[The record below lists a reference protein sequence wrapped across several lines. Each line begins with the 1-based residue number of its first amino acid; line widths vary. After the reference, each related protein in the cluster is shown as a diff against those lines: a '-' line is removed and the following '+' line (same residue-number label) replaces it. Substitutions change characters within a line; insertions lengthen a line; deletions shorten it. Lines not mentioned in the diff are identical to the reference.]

1 MKDKVIDFIKEI
13 SIYVIIILIIILLK
27 IYVISPIRVNGT
39 SMDPTLENGD
49 IMILN
54 KIGYRITKIK
64 RFDIV
69 VIKYTEQGKKDLLIK
84 RIIGLPGDEIKY
96 VNNTLYVNGK
106 IVEENFDK
114 SYTYDFS
121 LNELGSNKVPK
132 DSYFVLGDNREVS
145 KDSRSIGFIDKK
157 DIVGKS
163 SLTLFPFNRCGTK
176 K

>member
-1 MKDKVIDFIKEI
+1 MKEKVIDFIKEI
-13 SIYVIIILIIILLK
+13 SVYVIIILIIILLK
-27 IYVISPIRVNGT
+27 MYVISPIRVNGT

-54 KIGYRITKIK
+54 KIRYRITKIN

-69 VIKYTEQGKKDLLIK
+69 VIKYKDELLIK
-84 RIIGLPGDEIKY
+84 RVIGLPGEKIKY

-106 IVEENFDK
+106 KLDEEFDK
-114 SYTYDFS
+114 TYTYNFS
-121 LNELGSNKVPK
+121 LKEIGSTTVPD

-145 KDSRSIGFIDKK
+145 KDSRSIGFIDREN
-157 DIVGKS
+157 IVGKS
-163 SLTLFPFNRCGTK
+163 SLTLFPFNRLGIK

>member
-1 MKDKVIDFIKEI
+1 MKEKVIDFIKEI
-13 SIYVIIILIIILLK
+13 SVYVIIILIIILLK
-27 IYVISPIRVNGT
+27 MYVISPIRVNGI

-69 VIKYTEQGKKDLLIK
+69 VIKYKDELLIK
-84 RIIGLPGDEIKY
+84 RVIGLPGEKIKY

-106 IVEENFDK
+106 KLDEEFDK
-114 SYTYDFS
+114 TYTYNFS
-121 LNELGSNKVPK
+121 LKEIGSTTVPD

-145 KDSRSIGFIDKK
+145 KDSRSIGFIDREN
-157 DIVGKS
+157 IVGKS
-163 SLTLFPFNRCGTK
+163 SLTLFPFNRFGTK

>member
-1 MKDKVIDFIKEI
+1 MKEKVIDFIKEI
-13 SIYVIIILIIILLK
+13 SVYVIIILIIILLK
-27 IYVISPIRVNGT
+27 MYVISPIRVNGT
-39 SMDPTLENGD
+39 SMNPTLENGD

-69 VIKYTEQGKKDLLIK
+69 VIKYKDELLIK
-84 RIIGLPGDEIKY
+84 RVIGLPGEKIKY

-106 IVEENFDK
+106 KLDEEFDK
-114 SYTYDFS
+114 TYTYNFS
-121 LNELGSNKVPK
+121 LKEIGSTTVPD

-145 KDSRSIGFIDKK
+145 KDSRSIGFIDRE

-163 SLTLFPFNRCGTK
+163 SLTLFPFNRFGTK

>member
-1 MKDKVIDFIKEI
+1 MKEKVIDFIKEI
-13 SIYVIIILIIILLK
+13 SVYVIIILIIILLK
-27 IYVISPIRVNGT
+27 MYVISPIRVNGT

-69 VIKYTEQGKKDLLIK
+69 VIKYKDELLIK
-84 RIIGLPGDEIKY
+84 RVIGLPGEKIKY

-106 IVEENFDK
+106 KLDEEFDK
-114 SYTYDFS
+114 TYTYNFS
-121 LNELGSNKVPK
+121 LKEIGSTTVPD

-145 KDSRSIGFIDKK
+145 KDSRSIGFIDRE
-157 DIVGKS
+157 DIIGKS
-163 SLTLFPFNRCGTK
+163 SLTLFPFNRFGTK

>member
-1 MKDKVIDFIKEI
+1 MKEKVIDFIKEI
-13 SIYVIIILIIILLK
+13 SVYVIIILIIILLK
-27 IYVISPIRVNGT
+27 MYVISPIRVNGT

-69 VIKYTEQGKKDLLIK
+69 VIKYKDELLIK
-84 RIIGLPGDEIKY
+84 RVIGLPGEKIKY
-96 VNNTLYVNGK
+96 ENNTLYVNGK
-106 IVEENFDK
+106 KLDEEFDK
-114 SYTYDFS
+114 TYTYNFS
-121 LNELGSNKVPK
+121 LKEIGSTTVPD

-145 KDSRSIGFIDKK
+145 KDSRSIGFIDRE

-163 SLTLFPFNRCGTK
+163 SLTLFPFNRFGTK